1 MPFRVFARPFFAAA
15 CAVVLAACSRE
26 KAQHVAPPAPVTVTK
41 AAAKDMPV
49 VLNAVGSV
57 EPINSVS
64 VKSLIDGQILESRVK
79 DGDDVKQNQLL
90 FRIDPR
96 PAEAA
101 LKQAQAAQAKDEA
114 TLAQARSQVKRYA
127 AIADKGYISA
137 DQMEQYRTNAD
148 AAAAAVKVDQANVAA
163 AKVTLGYTEIHS
175 PIAGRIG
182 RILIQPGNLV
192 KANDTNALVVINQIE
207 PIYVNFALPG
217 AQLGLVLVAQ
227 NASPLAVQATVTGV
241 PKPVDGKVAF
251 VDNAVDTTTGT
262 VKLRASFGN
271 PEHLLWPGQLVTVNL
286 TLGVDKNAVVV
297 PDRVVQNGPDGTYVF
312 VVKADQHAEQR
323 KVDVQRMIDNQAVIG
338 KGLAAGETVVL
349 DGQSRVEDGA
359 VLKVTEDG
367 TSGKVADETKAPGGA
382 LP

>member
-1 MPFRVFARPFFAAA
+1 MLCRVFPRFSGAVIGTLALVA
-15 CAVVLAACSRE
+15 CTRDPAPHAP
-26 KAQHVAPPAPVTVTK
+26 PPAPVTVIK
-41 AAAKDMPV
+41 AVAKDMPV
-49 VLNAVGSV
+49 LATAVGSV

-64 VKSLIDGQILESRVK
+64 VKSLIDGQILESLVK

-96 PAEAA
+96 PAQAA
-101 LKQAQAAQAKDEA
+101 LHQAEAQKAKDVA
-114 TLAQARSQVKRYA
+114 TMAQARSQVERNQ

-217 AQLGLVLVAQ
+217 AQLGPVLVAQ
-227 NASPLAVQATVTGV
+227 NASPLAVQANVTGV
-241 PKPVDGKVAF
+241 QKPVDGKVAF

-262 VKLRASFGN
+262 VKLRATFGN

-297 PDRVVQNGPDGTYVF
+297 PDRVVQNGPEGTYVF
-312 VVKADQHAEQR
+312 VVKSDQHAEQR
-323 KVDVQRMIDNQAVIG
+323 KVDVKRMIDNQAVIG

-359 VLKVTEDG
+359 ALKVTEDN
-367 TSGKVADETKAPGGA
+367 TSGKLADESAVPGAAP
-382 LP
+382 